1 VGAFPGL
8 PDRIRDAIIKRQ
20 ALDFIMAGFNGVERA
35 ETSDRKNP
43 MLQDVAVG
51 WLQKYRNEAPSA

>member
-8 PDRIRDAIIKRQ
+8 PARIRDAIIKRQ

-35 ETSDRKNP
+35 ATSDRKNP
-43 MLQDVAVG
+43 MLQDVA
-51 WLQKYRNEAPSA
+51 SAGCRSTAMKRRRA